1 MDFVFLVLAAALW
14 GLMALLVRGL
24 DRLAPKKEQ
33 RP

>member
-1 MDFVFLVLAAALW
+1 MDFLFFVLGLTLW

-24 DRLAPKKEQ
+24 AALAPGREP

>member
-1 MDFVFLVLAAALW
+1 MDFFFLVLAAVLW

-24 DRLAPKKEQ
+24 AALAPQQGQ

>member
-1 MDFVFLVLAAALW
+1 MDIVFLILGAALW

-24 DRLAPKKEQ
+24 AALSPRQEQ